1 MPDVDLSDPNLDP
14 TVQQEFRSR
23 ELARSQAKMRQDHM
37 GPGDR
42 EDAQLLS
49 MIESIGQLDMD
60 DRGGWDFHGVSS
72 GAVFLR
78 RMNENFQG
86 LMGPATKA
94 PFLPRKERP
103 YGLTKLDSPA
113 SAGSSPQD
121 LTLAHGSELPPKEFA
136 RKLCYY
142 SLSCGTCLIRIVAD
156 ELKASS
162 GLVFLPG
169 EPSRTYEYS
178 DMGPAFHQ
186 RRYFF
191 YLAGV
196 NVPDCAVTYSLA
208 DDRLTVWIP
217 HVEPR
222 KVLYNGRVP
231 SIKDVLAASDVD
243 EVRHMQDLPAFLHAY
258 AHQHDKAT

>member
-142 SLSCGTCLIRIVAD
+142 SLSCGTCLIRIVHAPTFWD
-156 ELKASS
+156 MFDNIYDKPHESYTQEEQRYLGLLYAAMALGCMYNNLDDNSAS
-162 GLVFLPG
+162 
-169 EPSRTYEYS
+169 
-178 DMGPAFHQ
+178 
-186 RRYFF
+186 
-191 YLAGV
+191 
-196 NVPDCAVTYSLA
+196 VTYQEAL
-208 DDRLTVWIP
+208 
-217 HVEPR
+217 
-222 KVLYNGRVP
+222 NQG
-231 SIKDVLAASDVD
+231 
-243 EVRHMQDLPAFLHAY
+243 
-258 AHQHDKAT
+258 